1 MGAYE
6 GVIGFLLNLLPVAV
20 PPCHTAF
27 VRAEALFLFSR
38 QYGDRLTAVFAGFAT
53 MKFRVAADVGSNCV
67 HREPQCPGN
76 LRNGLPL
83 QPHCVDGFLFL
94 LFHLDNSS
102 FEFAVLCVKPRAVV
116 PMHKRQRYDPPLAYS
131 LGNLCEFM
139 HIFRWRCPV
148 R

>member
-20 PPCHTAF
+20 PPCHAAF
-27 VRAEALFLFSR
+27 VGAEVFYFPTDWLHH
-38 QYGDRLTAVFAGFAT
+38 DLTEVLASFAT
-53 MKFRVAADVGSNCV
+53 VEFRVAADMRADCV
-67 HREPQCPGN
+67 HRDPQCPGN
-76 LRNGLPL
+76 LPRGLSL
-83 QPHCVDGFLFL
+83 QPHRVDCFYFLF
-94 LFHLDNSS
+94 FHLDNSP

-139 HIFRWRCPV
+139 HSFRWRCPV